1 MASLNAAVRPIR
13 SASSASSTVPA
24 CDTTPVPSHVMVGG
38 VLLVVGCTREVPLS
52 LSLLV
57 PQQDKN
63 PSKDRHF
70 RAFRAR
76 VGPQDQIATATA
88 GLMTYSVVN

>member
-1 MASLNAAVRPIR
+1 
-13 SASSASSTVPA
+13 
-24 CDTTPVPSHVMVGG
+24 
-38 VLLVVGCTREVPLS
+38 VPLS

-70 RAFRAR
+70 RASRAR
-76 VGPQDQIATATA
+76 VGPQDQTATATA
-88 GLMTYSVVN
+88 GLADTFGELLLDVQ

>member
-1 MASLNAAVRPIR
+1 
-13 SASSASSTVPA
+13 
-24 CDTTPVPSHVMVGG
+24 
-38 VLLVVGCTREVPLS
+38 VPLS

-70 RAFRAR
+70 ALPEP
-76 VGPQDQIATATA
+76 VSGPKIRSLLQQR
-88 GLMTYSVVN
+88 G